1 MPHVISNLSQPSW
14 TSLWLRSFSL
24 RLQITAEQI
33 LREARELQEHDFK
46 APKQKITD
54 ETELAEYR
62 LRKRKEF
69 EDLVR
74 RVRWNSS
81 VWVKVSSVRI
91 LLQTNPQCMRL
102 HTSRIPSNRQLTE
115 VFDIWADQALPSGA
129 MKSRILPATLKR
141 LAHAC
146 ESCWSLSLR
155 MDSKM
160 LEDMHSTGSWEQCT
174 SVCALLPR
182 TDRGLQPTCKMAL

>member
-1 MPHVISNLSQPSW
+1 MPYVEFNLLQSRL
-14 TSLWLRSFSL
+14 TSLLLRLSFL

-81 VWVKVSSVRI
+81 VWVKVSIIRI
-91 LLQTNPQCMRL
+91 VSQTNLHCMRL
-102 HTSRIPSNRQLTE
+102 HTSKVPSNGRC
-115 VFDIWADQALPSGA
+115 F
-129 MKSRILPATLKR
+129 
-141 LAHAC
+141 
-146 ESCWSLSLR
+146 
-155 MDSKM
+155 
-160 LEDMHSTGSWEQCT
+160 
-174 SVCALLPR
+174 
-182 TDRGLQPTCKMAL
+182 